1 MITVST
7 LMVNQLNKILAIVI
21 FLNLS
26 NSQQLDSLQQNSSR
40 SKPLEAKIVTISA
53 RLSVG
58 NYSPSAYRF
67 TLFPRNRPSEVFIS
81 RMFFPND
88 TIQVVLPE
96 NVLSPDTLGNIASF
110 QPIGGAYETIY
121 RLFSKSSGTI
131 DLGSFKILPKTDI
144 IKLNIIDG
152 IDFSPVPHALV
163 SILQSG
169 AIISSTIMDSMGYA
183 RLRIPVDRHKEDP
196 INILI
201 ETEGRY
207 PSWQGSIEVTEG
219 ISSKTIQLYRLNIID
234 GEALYSVVNDLTP
247 FRKGPE
253 NGSEI
258 LFFLNR
264 GDQIVINKV
273 AGNRLFGRVRIDL
286 YERQSSNFFQGW
298 ILSKNV
304 KLLNETAVEEIE
316 TKNE

>member
-26 NSQQLDSLQQNSSR
+26 NSQQLDSLQQNSSS

-304 KLLNETAVEEIE
+304 KLLNEAAVEEID

>member
-1 MITVST
+1 
-7 LMVNQLNKILAIVI
+7 MVNQLNKILAIVI

-67 TLFPRNRPSEVFIS
+67 ALFPRNRPSEVFIS

-304 KLLNETAVEEIE
+304 KLLNEAAVEEID

>member
-1 MITVST
+1 
-7 LMVNQLNKILAIVI
+7 
-21 FLNLS
+21 
-26 NSQQLDSLQQNSSR
+26 
-40 SKPLEAKIVTISA
+40 
-53 RLSVG
+53 
-58 NYSPSAYRF
+58 
-67 TLFPRNRPSEVFIS
+67 
-81 RMFFPND
+81 MFFPDD

-96 NVLSPDTLGNIASF
+96 NVLDSDTLGNIASF

-131 DLGSFKILPKTDI
+131 DLGDFEILLKTDI

-163 SILQSG
+163 NIFQSG

-207 PSWQGSIEVTEG
+207 PSWQGSIEVPGG
-219 ISSKTIQLYRLNIID
+219 ISNRTIQLYRLNIID

-258 LFFLNR
+258 LFFLNQ

-273 AGNRLFGRVRIDL
+273 AGDRLFGRVRIDL
-286 YERQSSNFFQGW
+286 YEKQSSNFFQGW

-304 KLLNETAVEEIE
+304 KLLDETVTEELDAQNE
-316 TKNE
+316 

>member
-1 MITVST
+1 
-7 LMVNQLNKILAIVI
+7 MVNQLNKILAIVI

-121 RLFSKSSGTI
+121 RLFSKSSGAI

-304 KLLNETAVEEIE
+304 KLLNEAAVEEID

>member
-1 MITVST
+1 
-7 LMVNQLNKILAIVI
+7 MVNQLNKILAIVI

-26 NSQQLDSLQQNSSR
+26 NSQQLDSLQQNSSS

-183 RLRIPVDRHKEDP
+183 RLRIPVDRHTEDP

-304 KLLNETAVEEIE
+304 KLLNEAAVEEID

>member
-1 MITVST
+1 
-7 LMVNQLNKILAIVI
+7 MVKQLNSLLTIVI
-21 FLNLS
+21 FLSFS
-26 NSQQLDSLQQNSSR
+26 NSQELDSLQQNSSS
-40 SKPLEAKIVTISA
+40 SKSVEAKIVTISA

-58 NYSPSAYRF
+58 NYNPTAYRF

-81 RMFFPND
+81 RMFFPDD

-96 NVLSPDTLGNIASF
+96 NVLNSDTLGNIASF

-131 DLGSFKILPKTDI
+131 DLGDFEILPKTDI

-163 SILQSG
+163 NIFQSG

-207 PSWQGSIEVTEG
+207 PSWQGSIEVPEG
-219 ISSKTIQLYRLNIID
+219 ISNRTIQLYRLNIID

-258 LFFLNR
+258 LFFLNQ

-273 AGNRLFGRVRIDL
+273 AGDRLFGRVRIDL
-286 YERQSSNFFQGW
+286 YEKQSSNFFQGW

-304 KLLNETAVEEIE
+304 KLLDETVTEELDAQNE
-316 TKNE
+316 

>member
-1 MITVST
+1 
-7 LMVNQLNKILAIVI
+7 MVNQLNKILAIVI

-26 NSQQLDSLQQNSSR
+26 NSQQLDSLQQNSSS

-96 NVLSPDTLGNIASF
+96 SVLSPDTLGNIASF

-304 KLLNETAVEEIE
+304 KLLNEAAVEEID

>member
-1 MITVST
+1 
-7 LMVNQLNKILAIVI
+7 MVKQLNSLLTIVI
-21 FLNLS
+21 FLSLS
-26 NSQQLDSLQQNSSR
+26 NSQELDSLQQNSSS
-40 SKPLEAKIVTISA
+40 SKSVEAKIVTISA

-58 NYSPSAYRF
+58 NYNPTAYRF

-81 RMFFPND
+81 RMFFPDD

-96 NVLSPDTLGNIASF
+96 NVLDSDTLGNIASF

-131 DLGSFKILPKTDI
+131 DLGDFEILPKTDI

-163 SILQSG
+163 NIFQSG

-207 PSWQGSIEVTEG
+207 PSWQGSIEVPEG
-219 ISSKTIQLYRLNIID
+219 ISNRTIQLYRLNIID

-258 LFFLNR
+258 LFFLNQ

-273 AGNRLFGRVRIDL
+273 AGDRLFGRVRIDL
-286 YERQSSNFFQGW
+286 YEKQSSNFFQGW

-304 KLLNETAVEEIE
+304 KLLDETVTEELDAQNE
-316 TKNE
+316 

>member
-1 MITVST
+1 
-7 LMVNQLNKILAIVI
+7 
-21 FLNLS
+21 
-26 NSQQLDSLQQNSSR
+26 
-40 SKPLEAKIVTISA
+40 
-53 RLSVG
+53 
-58 NYSPSAYRF
+58 
-67 TLFPRNRPSEVFIS
+67 
-81 RMFFPND
+81 MFFPDD

-96 NVLSPDTLGNIASF
+96 NVLDSDTLGNIASF

-131 DLGSFKILPKTDI
+131 DLGDFEILLKTDI
-144 IKLNIIDG
+144 IELNIIDG

-163 SILQSG
+163 NIFQSG

-207 PSWQGSIEVTEG
+207 PSWQGSIEVPGG
-219 ISSKTIQLYRLNIID
+219 ISNRTIQLYRLNIID

-258 LFFLNR
+258 LFFLNQ

-273 AGNRLFGRVRIDL
+273 AGDRLFGRVRIDL
-286 YERQSSNFFQGW
+286 YEKQSSNFFQGW

-304 KLLNETAVEEIE
+304 KLLDETVTEELGAQNENI
-316 TKNE
+316 KNLIKKKMMIQ

>member
-1 MITVST
+1 
-7 LMVNQLNKILAIVI
+7 MVNQLNKILAIVI

-26 NSQQLDSLQQNSSR
+26 NSQQLDSLQQNSSS

-58 NYSPSAYRF
+58 KYSPSAYRF

-96 NVLSPDTLGNIASF
+96 NVLNPDTLGNIASF

-304 KLLNETAVEEIE
+304 KLLNEAAVEEID

>member
-1 MITVST
+1 
-7 LMVNQLNKILAIVI
+7 MVNQLNKILAIVI

-40 SKPLEAKIVTISA
+40 SNPLEAKIVTISA
-53 RLSVG
+53 RLLVG

-304 KLLNETAVEEIE
+304 KLLNEAAVEEID

>member
-1 MITVST
+1 
-7 LMVNQLNKILAIVI
+7 MVNQLNKILAIVI

-58 NYSPSAYRF
+58 SYSPSAYRF
-67 TLFPRNRPSEVFIS
+67 ALFPRNRPSEVFIS

-183 RLRIPVDRHKEDP
+183 RLRIPVDRHKENP

>member
-1 MITVST
+1 MS
-7 LMVNQLNKILAIVI
+7 
-21 FLNLS
+21 LS
-26 NSQQLDSLQQNSSR
+26 NSQELDSLQQNSSS
-40 SKPLEAKIVTISA
+40 SKSVEAKIVTISA

-58 NYSPSAYRF
+58 NYNPTAYRF

-81 RMFFPND
+81 RMFFPDD

-96 NVLSPDTLGNIASF
+96 NVLNSDTLGNIASF

-131 DLGSFKILPKTDI
+131 DLGDFEILPKTDI

-163 SILQSG
+163 NIFQSG

-207 PSWQGSIEVTEG
+207 PSWQGSIEVPEG
-219 ISSKTIQLYRLNIID
+219 ISNRTIQLYRLNIID

-258 LFFLNR
+258 LFFLNQ

-273 AGNRLFGRVRIDL
+273 AGDRLFGRVRIDL
-286 YERQSSNFFQGW
+286 YEKQSSNFFQGW

-304 KLLNETAVEEIE
+304 KLLDETVTEELDAQNE
-316 TKNE
+316 

>member
-1 MITVST
+1 
-7 LMVNQLNKILAIVI
+7 MVKQLNSLLTIVI
-21 FLNLS
+21 FLSLS
-26 NSQQLDSLQQNSSR
+26 NSQELDSLQQNSSS
-40 SKPLEAKIVTISA
+40 SKSVEAKIVTISA

-58 NYSPSAYRF
+58 NFNPTAYRF

-81 RMFFPND
+81 RMFFPDD

-96 NVLSPDTLGNIASF
+96 NVLDSDTLGNIASF

-131 DLGSFKILPKTDI
+131 DLGDFEILPKTDI

-163 SILQSG
+163 NIFQSG

-207 PSWQGSIEVTEG
+207 PSWQGSIEVPEG
-219 ISSKTIQLYRLNIID
+219 ISNRTIQLYRLNIID

-258 LFFLNR
+258 LFFLNQ

-273 AGNRLFGRVRIDL
+273 AGDRLFGRVRIDL
-286 YERQSSNFFQGW
+286 YEKQSSNFFQGW

-304 KLLNETAVEEIE
+304 KLLDETVTEELDAQNE
-316 TKNE
+316 

>member
-1 MITVST
+1 MS
-7 LMVNQLNKILAIVI
+7 
-21 FLNLS
+21 LS
-26 NSQQLDSLQQNSSR
+26 NSQELDSLQQNSSS
-40 SKPLEAKIVTISA
+40 SKSVEAKIVIISA

-58 NYSPSAYRF
+58 NYSPTAYRF

-81 RMFFPND
+81 RMFFPDD

-96 NVLSPDTLGNIASF
+96 NVLDSNTLGNIASF

-131 DLGSFKILPKTDI
+131 DLGDFEILPKTDI

-163 SILQSG
+163 NIFQSG

-207 PSWQGSIEVTEG
+207 PSWQGSIEVPEG
-219 ISSKTIQLYRLNIID
+219 ISNRTIQLYRLNIID

-258 LFFLNR
+258 LFFLNQ

-273 AGNRLFGRVRIDL
+273 AGDRLFGRVRIDL
-286 YERQSSNFFQGW
+286 YEKQSSNFFQGW

-304 KLLNETAVEEIE
+304 KLLDETVTEELDAQNE
-316 TKNE
+316 

>member
-1 MITVST
+1 
-7 LMVNQLNKILAIVI
+7 MVKQLNSLLTIVI
-21 FLNLS
+21 FLSFS
-26 NSQQLDSLQQNSSR
+26 NSQELDSLQQNSSS
-40 SKPLEAKIVTISA
+40 SKSVEAKIVTISA

-58 NYSPSAYRF
+58 NFIPTAYRF

-81 RMFFPND
+81 RMFFPDD

-96 NVLSPDTLGNIASF
+96 NVLNSDTLGNIASF

-131 DLGSFKILPKTDI
+131 DLGDFEILPKTDI

-163 SILQSG
+163 NIFQSG

-207 PSWQGSIEVTEG
+207 PSWQGSIEVPEG
-219 ISSKTIQLYRLNIID
+219 ISNRTIQLYRLNIID

-258 LFFLNR
+258 LFFLNQ

-273 AGNRLFGRVRIDL
+273 AGDRLFGRVRIDL
-286 YERQSSNFFQGW
+286 YEKQSSNFFQGW

-304 KLLNETAVEEIE
+304 KLLDETVTEELDAQNE
-316 TKNE
+316 

>member
-1 MITVST
+1 
-7 LMVNQLNKILAIVI
+7 MVNQLNKILAIVI

-26 NSQQLDSLQQNSSR
+26 NSQELDSLHQNSLG
-40 SKPLEAKIVTISA
+40 SKPVEAKIVTISA

-96 NVLSPDTLGNIASF
+96 NVLNPDTLGNIASF

-304 KLLNETAVEEIE
+304 KLLNEAAVEEID